1 MRLDRIWIRGMRNLE
16 EIEVDFDEGQLTTVI
31 IGQNGSGKSNLIE
44 AIVNIFR
51 NADLKKEKTPPF
63 DFELDY
69 QINGNKVRLRGEN
82 GKWEHQLNGKK
93 IPRDS
98 FQERKNELLPDLVF
112 GYYSGGNNRLEKLF
126 EQHQKNY
133 YEKVK
138 KEGSEDFLS
147 IEDRRLFYCRPIHGV
162 MALLSF
168 FANPDENILKLLEE
182 QLGITGFRGA
192 LLVLRKP
199 SWDTSG
205 KKAKPQDFWGAKG
218 LPVKAARTL
227 RDSAFFPLVR
237 SERENDDYRDKGTN
251 EEQYCMFLRD
261 QNALKQ
267 MAQKFKTD
275 LQFFE
280 ALESMDISD
289 LIRSVQIWVTRTNNQ
304 TGEVS
309 FGDLSDGE
317 RQLLMV
323 LGLIRLSRGKQTL
336 FLLDE
341 PDTHLNP
348 AWQQTYLDLIRKWTQ
363 TESSSCQFIL
373 TSHNP
378 LTISALTKNEV
389 RVMFADEN
397 NKVQVKPP
405 YTDPRGMGFT
415 ATLTEIFGLNTT
427 LDLETQRQLDE
438 RNTLAIIDQRTAE
451 QERQLIEINDKLNRL
466 GFMYEDREPLYQDF
480 LRAWKNV
487 RYADRPLLTPDE
499 IQKRQVA
506 MSALLKDLMKQ
517 QEQHT

>member
-51 NADLKKEKTPPF
+51 NADLNEKPPAF

-69 QINGNKVRLRGEN
+69 QISGHKMRLRAEK
-82 GKWEHQLNGKK
+82 GKWEHKLNDENLTLKAF
-93 IPRDS
+93 R
-98 FQERKNELLPDLVF
+98 ERKNELLPDLVF

-126 EQHQKNY
+126 EKHQENY
-133 YEKVK
+133 YKKVIA
-138 KEGSEDFLS
+138 EGSEDSLS

-168 FANPDENILKLLEE
+168 FANPDEKIQKLLKD
-182 QLGITGFRGA
+182 QLGIMDFRGA

-199 SWDTSG
+199 SWVGSR
-205 KKAKPQDFWGAKG
+205 KAKPEEFWGAKG
-218 LPVKAARTL
+218 LPVKAAQTL

-237 SERENDDYRDKGTN
+237 SERENDDYRSKGTD
-251 EEQYCMFLRD
+251 EEQYCMFLRNQD
-261 QNALKQ
+261 ALKEMTQ
-267 MAQKFKTD
+267 QFKTE

-289 LIRSVQIWVTRTNNQ
+289 LIRSVQVWVTRTNNQ

-348 AWQQTYLDLIRKWTQ
+348 VWQQTYLDLIRKWTQ

-389 RVMFADEN
+389 RVMYADEN

-405 YTDPRGMGFT
+405 YTDPRGLGFT

-427 LDLETQRQLDE
+427 LDLETQQQLDE
-438 RNTLAIIDQRTAE
+438 RNTLAIIDQRTAD
-451 QERQLIEINDKLNRL
+451 QEKKLIEINDKLNRL

-480 LRAWKNV
+480 LRAWKDV

-499 IQKRQVA
+499 IQKRQIA
-506 MSALLKDLMKQ
+506 MSALLKSLMTQ
-517 QEQHT
+517 QEKHI